1 MRVCRRES
9 FETSDVKCE
18 SSRLAVTIIMVADY
32 QCPWRG
38 LELLWDA
45 GTGFC

>member
-32 QCPWRG
+32 QCRRRG
-38 LELLWDA
+38 FELLWDA